1 LKPRYPVVLASG
13 SPRRKHLLAQI
24 FAEFDIVIP
33 NIDESIQAAEP
44 EQAALDI
51 AERKARTVFA
61 QRPDSLVIAADTIVV
76 FQKMILNKP
85 DNEAHAVQMLTQL
98 SGSCH
103 TVITAVA
110 LLWPQGAHSF
120 AESSIVEFRRASP
133 SEIEAYVKT
142 GEPMDKAGAYGIQ
155 GMGGT
160 LVTSVEGDYDNVVGL
175 PLNRLKLELVRLNLL

>member
-1 LKPRYPVVLASG
+1 MAFAQRSAPRDLGQSFVLEKTSGRRRIVLKPRYPVVLASG

-61 QRPDSLVIAADTIVV
+61 QRLDSLVIAADTIVV

-120 AESSIVEFRRASP
+120 AERSEERR
-133 SEIEAYVKT
+133 V
-142 GEPMDKAGAYGIQ
+142 
-155 GMGGT
+155 
-160 LVTSVEGDYDNVVGL
+160 
-175 PLNRLKLELVRLNLL
+175 